1 MAMGIFLLEKC
12 AQKKMFILFTVLL
25 LSCSGSGT
33 TEIVLNPY
41 EDVNWSEFG
50 HYKAGLHEHTLQS
63 DGHHMVGEVVRSYAD
78 AGFDILAITDHD
90 MHPPNTQI
98 QWGNVA
104 PGDGTHLP
112 ADPKPESY
120 PFNTTWPWT
129 DFEALSPGEAGMI
142 GIEAAELTFR
152 HHMNSFFSSYNA
164 HSGDVSEHEQIRSVG
179 EDGGIVFF
187 NHPGLTA
194 DWWTRRPVEW
204 YVEHFESHSPDVLI
218 GMEVTN
224 ASPDHETYDEGL
236 WDQLLARFM
245 PARPVWGFGTQDMH
259 NMGNVHQSTTIF
271 LLEEL
276 SESSVR
282 EAMEKG
288 QFYFNKSTRRVDLR
302 KGEED
307 LDQFPVIEE
316 IEINRDA
323 GTITVYAS
331 NYDVIKWISAP
342 ESLEP
347 SDDYTTSNQP
357 WPAGQVIHNDATL
370 NYLETTGIRNYVR
383 VELHRFDDDHI
394 HRTFT
399 NPIGIVVPE

>member
-1 MAMGIFLLEKC
+1 MGNYFSDRFSRIASLVWFSILL
-12 AQKKMFILFTVLL
+12 V
-25 LSCSGSGT
+25 SCSGSIA

-41 EDVNWSEFG
+41 EDVDWSEFG

-63 DGHHMVGEVVRSYAD
+63 DGHHMVGEVVRAYSE
-78 AGFDILAITDHD
+78 AGFSILAITDHD

-98 QWGNVA
+98 RWGNVA
-104 PGDGTHLP
+104 PENGTHLP
-112 ADPKPESY
+112 EDPKPGNY

-129 DFEALSPGEAGMI
+129 DYEAPSPEEAGLI

-164 HSGDVSEHEQIRSVG
+164 HSDDISEHEQIRSVG
-179 EDGGIVFF
+179 EGDGLVFF
-187 NHPGLTA
+187 NHPGLTS

-204 YVEHFESHSPDVLI
+204 YVDHFERHPPDILI

-245 PARPVWGFGTQDMH
+245 PERPIWGFGTQDMH
-259 NMGNVHQSTTIF
+259 NMANVHQSNTIF
-271 LLEEL
+271 LLDEL

-288 QFYFNKSTRRVDLR
+288 QFYFNKSTRRIDLWQ
-302 KGEED
+302 GEDD

-316 IEINRDA
+316 IEIDTDA
-323 GTITVYAS
+323 GTITIHAS
-331 NYDVIKWISAP
+331 NYDVVKWISAP

-347 SDDYTTSNQP
+347 ADDYLTSNQP
-357 WPAGQVIHNDATL
+357 WPAGQVIHDEATL
-370 NYLETTGIRNYVR
+370 NYLETPNLRNYVR
-383 VELHRFDDDHI
+383 VELHRIDGDHI

-399 NPIGIVVPE
+399 NPIGIVTPD